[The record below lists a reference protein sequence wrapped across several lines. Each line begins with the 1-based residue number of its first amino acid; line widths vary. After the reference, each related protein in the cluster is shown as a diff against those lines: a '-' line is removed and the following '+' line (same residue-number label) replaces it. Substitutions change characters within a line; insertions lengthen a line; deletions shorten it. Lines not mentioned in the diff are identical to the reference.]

1 MKTNNI
7 RFMSLLV
14 LIFAAGILFGCA
26 AGKVNLVE
34 QGTVVIERVP
44 SRNISVAEVYAYQ
57 YEDSMVIQGKVKR
70 QYSSGYIG
78 GHVDI
83 AIISPKGDI
92 LEQESTFFL
101 PRGRKQKRKREASFS
116 VRISSPPPRG
126 STIRAAYHGLSERSL
141 RKCPSRKNR
150 AVPANGKRER

>member
-14 LIFAAGILFGCA
+14 LIFAAVILFACA

-34 QGTVVIERVP
+34 RGTVVIERVP

-92 LEQESTFFL
+92 LVQGSTFFL

-126 STIRAAYHGLSERSL
+126 STIRVAYHGLSERSL
-141 RKCPSRKNR
+141 RKCPGGKNR
-150 AVPANGKRER
+150 AVPVDRKREE